1 MRLTLW
7 RLLLSPLTCCRA
19 RRLQQKAGNGLSFDA
34 AWRQARMLT
43 APDEMVYRLHGHQ
56 FPLGEGEDG
65 TTRSE
70 TNTHH
75 LP

>member
-1 MRLTLW
+1 MKLTLW

-19 RRLQQKAGNGLSFDA
+19 RRLQQKAGTGMSFDA

-56 FPLGEGEDG
+56 FPLDAEDG

>member
-1 MRLTLW
+1 M
-7 RLLLSPLTCCRA
+7 
-19 RRLQQKAGNGLSFDA
+19 SFDA

-43 APDEMVYRLHGHQ
+43 APDEMVYRLHGHRS
-56 FPLGEGEDG
+56 PLEEEEDG